1 MKKLA
6 TKARNYVDD
15 VTTEIRK
22 ASWPRRK
29 ELVNHTIV
37 TLVASVALALFIFGA
52 DQVLIQILEIV
63 YPG

>member
-1 MKKLA
+1 MKIFNKLS
-6 TKARNYVDD
+6 TYVDEV
-15 VTTEIRK
+15 VTEMRK

-29 ELVNHTIV
+29 ELMSHTVI

-52 DQVLIQILEIV
+52 DRVISYVLDII

>member
-6 TKARNYVDD
+6 MKARNYVDE
-15 VTTEIRK
+15 VSTEIRK

-29 ELVNHTIV
+29 ELVSHTIV

-52 DQVLIQILEIV
+52 DRVISYILDII